1 MTSTEREKTKSKPP
15 CRINQQGL
23 MRAAYDDHG
32 TPGLAVSPTEREQY
46 GLLFQVWTSKVLP
59 DPSRLVPLSGVP
71 QLSQGVEL
79 VPELP
84 LEQASRSSEVLQEQ
98 EGQRIQVVQETLE
111 VLLAQGGP

>member
-1 MTSTEREKTKSKPP
+1 
-15 CRINQQGL
+15 

-32 TPGLAVSPTEREQY
+32 TAGLAVSPTEREQY
-46 GLLFQVWTSKVLP
+46 GLLFQLWTSKVLP
-59 DPSRLVPLSGVP
+59 DPSRLVPLSGAP

-79 VPELP
+79 VLELP